1 MIIIKSPDEIGLMR
15 ESNRIVARVLDEV
28 SAMTAPGVTTR
39 DLDKKAEFLCR
50 ELGAKPAFK
59 NYRGYPFSLC
69 CSINE
74 QVVHGFPNDVPL
86 NEGDILSMDFGAI
99 LNGYYGDS
107 ARTVAVGKVS
117 REAEGLM
124 KATKDSLYAGIEKMR
139 PGNRLGDISSAVQRT
154 VEEAGYSVVRQF
166 VGHGIGRNL
175 HEDPQLPN
183 YGTPGKGIK
192 LKTGMVIAIEPMV
205 NAGTWE
211 VRILDDGWTAV
222 TLDGRLSA
230 HFEHTVAV
238 TENEPMI
245 LSLP

>member
-1 MIIIKSPDEIGLMR
+1 MIIIKSPDEIDLMR
-15 ESNRIVARVLDEV
+15 ESNRIVARVLDDV

-39 DLDKKAEFLCR
+39 DLDKKAEHLCR
-50 ELGAKPAFK
+50 EQGAKPAFK

-86 NEGDILSMDFGAI
+86 KEGDILSMDFGAI

-117 REAEGLM
+117 REATGLM
-124 KATKDSLYAGIEKMR
+124 KATKDSLYAGIDQMR
-139 PGNRLGDISSAVQRT
+139 PGNRLGDISFAVQKT

-238 TENEPMI
+238 TEEEPMI